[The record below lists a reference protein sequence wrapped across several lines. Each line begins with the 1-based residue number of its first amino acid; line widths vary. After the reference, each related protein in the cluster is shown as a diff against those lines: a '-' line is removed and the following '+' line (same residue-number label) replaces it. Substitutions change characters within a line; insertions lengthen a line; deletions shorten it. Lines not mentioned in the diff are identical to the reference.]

1 MVYHRSN
8 GIQYFSFFFVFYRDM
23 EMALKNEVGIA
34 FEQEKHRLL
43 GFIRGKVKT
52 LEEAEDILQ
61 DVFFQTLDGISV
73 TSRIDNL
80 IGWLYAVARNRI
92 IDHYRKKRPETTSVN
107 HEDEFSLN
115 RILDDSG
122 LHPESLFYRN
132 LVMEAVTECI
142 EDLPEEQRE
151 VFVMFELEELSG
163 KEIAAIVE
171 APIKTVFSRLRLARE
186 AFAAAMARRRA
197 VENPSLDSAASGA
210 GLARRGQSP

>member
-1 MVYHRSN
+1 
-8 GIQYFSFFFVFYRDM
+8 M
-23 EMALKNEVGIA
+23 EMALKNEIGIA

-151 VFVMFELEELSG
+151 VFVMQEIEGMTFREIAEMTGESINTLISRKRYAVAFMRKQL
-163 KEIAAIVE
+163 KEIQ
-171 APIKTVFSRLRLARE
+171 P
-186 AFAAAMARRRA
+186 M
-197 VENPSLDSAASGA
+197 LDE
-210 GLARRGQSP
+210 LK

>member
-8 GIQYFSFFFVFYRDM
+8 GIQYFSFFFVYHSDM
-23 EMALKNEVGIA
+23 EMALKNEIGIA

-151 VFVMFELEELSG
+151 VFVMQEIEGMTFREIAEMTGESINTLISRKRYAVAFMRKQL
-163 KEIAAIVE
+163 KEIQ
-171 APIKTVFSRLRLARE
+171 P
-186 AFAAAMARRRA
+186 M
-197 VENPSLDSAASGA
+197 LDE
-210 GLARRGQSP
+210 LK